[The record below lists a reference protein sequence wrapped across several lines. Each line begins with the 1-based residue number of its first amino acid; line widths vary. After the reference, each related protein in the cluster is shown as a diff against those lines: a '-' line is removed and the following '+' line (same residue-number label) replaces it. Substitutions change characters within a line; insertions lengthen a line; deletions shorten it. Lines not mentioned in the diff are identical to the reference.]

1 VTDVTPAAGSQAS
14 GRPLEAGIDVASGEG
29 VSVVVMAF
37 NEREGLAPV
46 VGDIRETLLGLGRD
60 WEIVIVDDGSSDG
73 TGAVAD
79 GLAAE
84 IPGVRVVHHE
94 GNRGLGDVYRTGFK
108 EARKDLLT
116 FFPADGQFP
125 SANIATFVPLMT
137 DRDLVLG
144 YLPVHG
150 RGPLAA
156 ALSKTERALYRILF
170 GPLPRFQGILM
181 VRRALLGRLELE
193 SSGRGWAVIMELI
206 LRAQRAGC
214 RIHSEPTSV
223 RPRRAGLSKVQDLRT
238 IWSNLRQVAALR
250 RRL

>member
-1 VTDVTPAAGSQAS
+1 VTDLTPAAGGKTSS
-14 GRPLEAGIDVASGEG
+14 RPPEGTRDVDDGES

-46 VGDIRETLLGLGRD
+46 VSDIREALVGLGRA

-73 TGAVAD
+73 TGALAD
-79 GLAAE
+79 RLAAE
-84 IPGVRVVHHE
+84 IPGVRVIHHE
-94 GNRGLGDVYRTGFK
+94 VNRGLGDVYRTGFT

-125 SANIATFVPLMT
+125 PANIATFVPLMAG
-137 DRDLVLG
+137 RDLVLG

-150 RGPLAA
+150 RGALAA
-156 ALSKTERALYRILF
+156 VLSKTERALYRILF

-193 SSGRGWAVIMELI
+193 SSGRGWAVVMELI

-223 RPRRAGLSKVQDLRT
+223 RPRRAGFSKVQDLRT
-238 IWSNLRQVAALR
+238 IWSNLCQVAALR